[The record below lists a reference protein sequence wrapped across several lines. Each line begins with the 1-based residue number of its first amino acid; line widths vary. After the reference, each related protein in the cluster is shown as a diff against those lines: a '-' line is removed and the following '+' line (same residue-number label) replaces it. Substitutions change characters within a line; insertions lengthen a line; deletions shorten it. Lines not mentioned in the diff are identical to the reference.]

1 MSSHKEI
8 FPRHGR
14 PLPPISPITP
24 EHDCGH
30 LRRLK
35 DTYASVTR
43 TAFPGEEVALSVVRN
58 NLKNRLDHARRNH
71 DKSFEALITTQNPD
85 VNLALA
91 HHALS
96 TPEERAAAFVEAR
109 MVPAVEA
116 HAELLDDSNPI
127 AGNFPEGTMA
137 IAALAHDFDGEI
149 IEHIERSR
157 SKVMR
162 LVRIAG
168 EEYAVVRSKIDG
180 LRARFGQD
188 DVIEL
193 KMRRSGA
200 VALSAVSDEEVRRA
214 FMVLGNITNLPND
227 PHFIEP
233 RRDIVEEYISSP
245 DTGYKGYIQS
255 YYLAREQNPSDS

>member
-1 MSSHKEI
+1 
-8 FPRHGR
+8 
-14 PLPPISPITP
+14 
-24 EHDCGH
+24 
-30 LRRLK
+30 
-35 DTYASVTR
+35 
-43 TAFPGEEVALSVVRN
+43 
-58 NLKNRLDHARRNH
+58 
-71 DKSFEALITTQNPD
+71 
-85 VNLALA
+85 
-91 HHALS
+91 
-96 TPEERAAAFVEAR
+96 
-109 MVPAVEA
+109 
-116 HAELLDDSNPI
+116 
-127 AGNFPEGTMA
+127 MA

-180 LRARFGQD
+180 LRARFGKD

-214 FMVLGNITNLPND
+214 FMVLGNMTNLPND